1 MSIQSPVGTLDIK
14 NATLRVGK
22 LEVSNIQ
29 GVDTALNVTR
39 ANSVLISN
47 RESSRAPRCT

>member
-1 MSIQSPVGTLDIK
+1 MSIQSPAGTLDIK

-29 GVDTALNVTR
+29 GADSRTH
-39 ANSVLISN
+39 IGP
-47 RESSRAPRCT
+47 RAPRCT

>member
-29 GVDTALNVTR
+29 GIDAAFV
-39 ANSVLISN
+39 
-47 RESSRAPRCT
+47 RCTYHCG